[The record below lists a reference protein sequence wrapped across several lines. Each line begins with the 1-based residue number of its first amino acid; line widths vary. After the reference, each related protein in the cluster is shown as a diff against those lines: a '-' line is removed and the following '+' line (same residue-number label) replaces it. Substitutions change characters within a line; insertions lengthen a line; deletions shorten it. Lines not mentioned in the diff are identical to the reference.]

1 MTHMTSNMQI
11 DVANYRMLAN
21 GSRKLRHP
29 ILFLK
34 WSNLTTIT
42 AFSCPNPNFSLFPL
56 VYPNIFCTF
65 AIKYIPAYF
74 MKTDNLKQY
83 IEDLNQQ
90 YKTGSAREHAYRPA
104 LKVLMQSLLPKM
116 VVTNEPAHVD
126 CGAPDYMVS
135 REKDHLPVFF
145 IEAKD
150 LNDADLDG
158 RSKTGHK
165 EQFDR
170 YKQALDRI
178 IFTDYLDFHLYEHG
192 ELFSTV
198 RIAEVSGNKIVGKP
212 DAEEDFLAMVDHLA
226 TSEIQRITS
235 AAQLAKIMAGKARL
249 LANIIETAMNEDAE
263 SYENDNLHGQYQ
275 AFKDVLIQELKISDF
290 ADIYAQ
296 TIAYGMFA
304 ARLHDDTP
312 EDFSREEAARLIPKT
327 NPFLRQIFNNL
338 AGNDLDDR
346 IAWVVDDLVTVFKA
360 ANLQKIM
367 KTYSSGKR
375 HHDPMIHFYEDFLS
389 EYNPKLRKSKGV
401 WYTPQPVVSFI
412 VRAVDEILQKEF
424 GLAEGLADYSM
435 IEKDVVVEQSRDRRT
450 TDGMKHEKRK
460 FHRVQIL
467 DPATGTG
474 TFLAEVVNQIYDRY
488 RDQQGIWQQYVEQHL
503 LPRLNGFEILMASY
517 AVAHLKLDM
526 LLSETGY
533 QHKSDKRLHVYLT
546 NSLEECNNEPRT
558 LFSQWLSRE
567 AAEANVIKRDRPV
580 MVVIGN
586 PPYSGESQNKGKW
599 IMSLMDAYKKE
610 PGGRVPLNERNPKW
624 LNDDYV
630 KFIRLAQNYIEKK
643 GEGIIGFINPHGY
656 LDNPT
661 FRGMR
666 WNLLKTFDKIYTID
680 LHGNSKKKETCPD
693 GSKDE
698 NVFDIMQGVSIN
710 LFVKTGKKGKD
721 ELGKVYHKD
730 LYGVRQQKYDFL
742 DGATIESVGYE
753 EILPKAPMYFF
764 VPKDFGLEEEYNN
777 GINVLDLFS
786 LTNVGVVTANDKVLI
801 NQECNSLY
809 KKVRDFY
816 NIEISDS
823 CINEITYR
831 PFDNQYIY
839 YDTKL
844 VERSRDKFM
853 SHMRHEDNL
862 ALLIG
867 RQGQVC
873 GNNRWNLVYIAK
885 GIVDFNVFYRGGG
898 NVFPLY
904 LYKKNMGKEERIVNF
919 NKELYDN
926 IAQGLTYLP
935 CYDDNLLVDPIS
947 EYNGVL
953 YPQDLFDY
961 IYAVLHS
968 PSYRE
973 RYKEFLKIDF
983 PRIPYPTDWEKF
995 RDLSEKGEEL
1005 RQLHLMEDLPS
1016 KTGVTFPV
1024 AGSLQ
1029 VDCYRWE
1036 NNRVYINAEQYFE
1049 GVSESAWNF
1058 YIGGY
1063 QPAQKW
1069 LKDRKGMTLCMED
1082 VLHYQRIIYV
1092 LQQTERI
1099 MQEID
1104 K

>member
-1 MTHMTSNMQI
+1 MDLKEYISTVNQK
-11 DVANYRMLAN
+11 YRAGN
-21 GSRKLRHP
+21 A
-29 ILFLK
+29 
-34 WSNLTTIT
+34 T
-42 AFSCPNPNFSLFPL
+42 
-56 VYPNIFCTF
+56 
-65 AIKYIPAYF
+65 
-74 MKTDNLKQY
+74 
-83 IEDLNQQ
+83 
-90 YKTGSAREHAYRPA
+90 EHTYRGA
-104 LKVLMQSLLPKM
+104 LEQLMQSLLPKLRI
-116 VVTNEPAHVD
+116 VNEPKREK
-126 CGAPDYMVS
+126 CGAPDYIAS
-135 REKDHLPVFF
+135 RKDGMPVFY

-150 LNDADLDG
+150 IGDNDLDG
-158 RSKTGHK
+158 RNPHGHK
-165 EQFDR
+165 EQFTR
-170 YKQALDRI
+170 YKQALDYI

-192 ELFSTV
+192 EFVDSV
-198 RIAEVSGNKIVGKP
+198 RIAEVKGDKIVAIKEN
-212 DAEEDFLAMVDHLA
+212 EEKFLNLIEYVGNNA
-226 TSEIQRITS
+226 IQRITS
-235 AAQLAKIMAGKARL
+235 ASRLAKLMAGKARL
-249 LANIIETAMNEDAE
+249 LENIIEQAMNDDTE
-263 SYENDNLHGQYQ
+263 SYANENLQGQYQ
-275 AFKDVLIQELKISDF
+275 AFKDVLIQELKPADF

-312 EDFSREEAARLIPKT
+312 ENFSREEAARLIPKT

-338 AGNDLDDR
+338 AGNDLDER
-346 IAWVVDDLVTVFKA
+346 IAWVVDDLVTVFLA
-360 ANLQKIM
+360 TDLQKIM
-367 KTYSSGKR
+367 KAYGEDKR

-401 WYTPQPVVSFI
+401 WYTPQPVVGFI

-424 GLAEGLADYSM
+424 NLPEGLADYSM
-435 IEKDVVVEQSRDRRT
+435 IEKDMPVEQSRDLRT
-450 TDGMKHEKRK
+450 KDGMKHRMEK

-503 LPRLNGFEILMASY
+503 IPRLHGFEILMASY
-517 AVAHLKLDM
+517 AVAHIKLDM
-526 LLSETGY
+526 LLGETGY
-533 QHKSDKRLHVYLT
+533 QHLSDKRLQVYLT
-546 NSLEECNNEPRT
+546 NSLEESNNEPRT
-558 LFSQWLSRE
+558 LFAQWLSRE
-567 AAEANVIKRDRPV
+567 ATEANVIKRDCPV

-599 IMSLMDAYKKE
+599 IMSLMEDYKRE
-610 PGGRVPLNERNPKW
+610 PGGKQSLNERNPKW

-630 KFIRLAQNYIEKK
+630 KFIRLAQHYIEKK

-710 LFVKTGKKGKD
+710 LFVKTGNKGKD
-721 ELGKVYHKD
+721 ELGKVYHQD
-730 LYGVRQQKYDFL
+730 LYGIRQNKYDFL
-742 DGATIESVGYE
+742 EGATLENVGYE
-753 EILPKAPMYFF
+753 EIQPKAPMYFF
-764 VPKDFGLEEEYNN
+764 VPKDFGLEEEYNS
-777 GINVLDLFS
+777 GINVVDLFS
-786 LTNVGVVTANDKVLI
+786 STNVGVVTANDKVLI
-801 NQECNSLY
+801 NQERNSLCIN
-809 KKVRDFY
+809 VRDYY
-816 NIEISDS
+816 NKEISDS
-823 CINEITYR
+823 YINRITYR
-831 PFDNQYIY
+831 PFDNQFIY

-844 VERSRDKFM
+844 VERSREKIM
-853 SHMRHEDNL
+853 SHMKHGDNL
-862 ALLIG
+862 ALLVG

-873 GNNRWNLVYIAK
+873 GNNMWNLVYIAK

-904 LYKKNMGKEERIVNF
+904 LYKENMGQEERIVNF
-919 NKELYDN
+919 KKELYDK
-926 IAQGLTYLP
+926 IAEGLNYLP
-935 CYDDNLLVDPIS
+935 CYDDNVLVDPIS
-947 EYNGVL
+947 DYNGVL
-953 YPQDLFDY
+953 YPQALFDY

-983 PRIPYPTDWEKF
+983 PRIPYPTDWEQF
-995 RDLSEKGEEL
+995 RDLAELGEEL
-1005 RQLHLMEDLPS
+1005 RELHLMEDLPS

-1029 VDCYRWE
+1029 VDCYRWQ
-1036 NNRVYINAEQYFE
+1036 NNRVYINSEQYFE
-1049 GVSESAWNF
+1049 GVPESAWQF
-1058 YIGGY
+1058 FIGGY

-1069 LKDRKGMTLCMED
+1069 LKDRKGMTLSFDD
-1082 VLHYQRIIYV
+1082 VKHYGRIIYV

-1104 K
+1104 NILEKNK

>member
-1 MTHMTSNMQI
+1 MSILYM
-11 DVANYRMLAN
+11 ANSPQL
-21 GSRKLRHP
+21 
-29 ILFLK
+29 LF
-34 WSNLTTIT
+34 
-42 AFSCPNPNFSLFPL
+42 FSCPNPNFSSFPL
-56 VYPNIFCTF
+56 VNPKTFCTF

-367 KTYSSGKR
+367 KSYSSGKR

-435 IEKDVVVEQSRDRRT
+435 IEKEVVVEQSRDGRT
-450 TDGMKHEKRK
+450 KDGMKHEKRK

-526 LLSETGY
+526 LLTETGY

-710 LFVKTGKKGKD
+710 LFVKTGKKDKD

-730 LYGVRQQKYDFL
+730 LYGLRQQKYDFL
-742 DGATIESVGYE
+742 DGAVLENVGYE
-753 EILPKAPMYFF
+753 EMKPKAPMYFF
-764 VPKDFGLEEEYNN
+764 VPKNFDLQEEYDK
-777 GINVLDLFS
+777 GFKVDELFNVS
-786 LTNVGVVTANDKVLI
+786 SVSVVTAKDAILVDMN
-801 NQECNSLY
+801 ENSLFVKIKQEY
-809 KKVRDFY
+809 GSADSSLIKRY
-816 NIEISDS
+816 N
-823 CINEITYR
+823 YR
-831 PFDNQYIY
+831 PFDDRYVY
-839 YDTKL
+839 YDVQKI
-844 VERSRDKFM
+844 ERPRETT
-853 SHMRHEDNL
+853 MRQMVHQNI
-862 ALLIG
+862 ALLTC
-867 RQGQVC
+867 RQLA
-873 GNNRWNLVYIAK
+873 GNEWKHVSVAD
-885 GIVDFNVFYRGGG
+885 GIVDDCRVSSKTKERGY
-898 NVFPLY
+898 VFPLY
-904 LYKKNMGKEERIVNF
+904 VYKENMGKEERVVNF
-919 NKELYDN
+919 KKDLYDK
-926 IAQGLTYLP
+926 IAKGLNYLP
-935 CYDDNLLVDPIS
+935 CYDDNLLVDPTS
-947 EYNGVL
+947 DYNGVL

-983 PRIPYPTDWEKF
+983 PRIPYPTEWEKF
-995 RDLSEKGEEL
+995 RDLAEKGEEL

-1029 VDCYRWE
+1029 VDCYRWQD
-1036 NNRVYINAEQYFE
+1036 NRVYINAEQYFE
-1049 GVSESAWNF
+1049 GVPENAWNF

-1069 LKDRKGMTLCMED
+1069 LKDRKGMTLSLED
-1082 VLHYQRIIYV
+1082 VKHYQRIIYV

-1104 K
+1104 NIVTNNDLKNE

>member
-1 MTHMTSNMQI
+1 MKKESLKLYI
-11 DVANYRMLAN
+11 D
-21 GSRKLRHP
+21 
-29 ILFLK
+29 
-34 WSNLTTIT
+34 
-42 AFSCPNPNFSLFPL
+42 
-56 VYPNIFCTF
+56 
-65 AIKYIPAYF
+65 
-74 MKTDNLKQY
+74 
-83 IEDLNQQ
+83 ELNKQ
-90 YKTGSAREHAYRPA
+90 YKTGIAREHSYRPA
-104 LKVLMQSLLPKM
+104 LKDLLQSLLPKM
-116 VVTNEPAHVD
+116 VVTNEPAHFE
-126 CGAPDYMVS
+126 CGAPDYIIQ

-145 IEAKD
+145 VEAKD
-150 LNDADLDG
+150 INDNDLDG
-158 RSKTGHK
+158 RNKNCHK

-170 YKQALDRI
+170 YKQALDYI

-192 ELFSTV
+192 EFVDSV
-198 RIAEVSGNKIVGKP
+198 RIAETRGDKIVGI
-212 DAEEDFLAMVDHLA
+212 AEAEDKFIAMIQHLGA
-226 TSEIQRITS
+226 SAIQRITS
-235 AAQLAKIMAGKARL
+235 APRLAKLMAGKARL
-249 LANIIETAMNEDAE
+249 LANIIETAMNDETH
-263 SYENDNLHGQYQ
+263 SYENDNLQGQYK
-275 AFKDVLIQELKISDF
+275 AFKDILIHELKKEDF

-338 AGNDLDDR
+338 AGNDLDER
-346 IAWVVDDLVTVFKA
+346 ITWVVDDLVTVFQVTDLK
-360 ANLQKIM
+360 KIM
-367 KTYSSGKR
+367 KSYSTNKL

-401 WYTPQPVVSFI
+401 WYTPQPVVGFI

-424 GLAEGLADYSM
+424 GLPEGLADYST
-435 IEKDVVVEQSRDRRT
+435 IERTVSAEQLTDRRT
-450 TDGMKHEKRK
+450 SDGMKHIKRR

-488 RDQQGIWQQYVEQHL
+488 RDNQGIWQQYVEQHL

-533 QHKSDKRLHVYLT
+533 QHKSDKRLNVYLT
-546 NSLEECNNEPRT
+546 NSLEESDNEPRT

-567 AAEANVIKRDRPV
+567 ATEANVIKKDYPV
-580 MVVIGN
+580 MVMIGN

-599 IMSLMDAYKKE
+599 IMSLMESYKKE
-610 PGGRVPLNERNPKW
+610 PGGKSQLNERNPKW

-630 KFIRLAQNYIEKK
+630 KFIRLAQDYIEKN
-643 GEGIIGFINPHGY
+643 GEGIIGYINPHGY

-710 LFVKTGKKGKD
+710 LFVKTGEKAKD
-721 ELGKVYHKD
+721 ELGKVFHKD
-730 LYGVRQQKYDFL
+730 LYGLRQNKYDFL
-742 DGATIESVGYE
+742 DEATIESVGYKE
-753 EILPKAPMYFF
+753 LQPKEPMYFF
-764 VPKDFGLEEEYNN
+764 VPKDFELQEEYDK
-777 GINVLDLFS
+777 GFKIDELFKVS
-786 LTNVGVVTANDKVLI
+786 SVSVVTANDSLLVDF
-801 NQECNSLY
+801 NENSLL
-809 KKVRDFY
+809 KKVNEAFGNADKSFIERY
-816 NIEISDS
+816 N
-823 CINEITYR
+823 YR
-831 PFDNQYIY
+831 PFDDRYIY
-839 YDTKL
+839 YDIKKI
-844 VERSRDKFM
+844 ERPRETTM
-853 SHMRHEDNL
+853 CHMKRPNMAILTCRQL
-862 ALLIG
+862 A
-867 RQGQVC
+867 
-873 GNNRWNLVYIAK
+873 GNEWLHVSVAD
-885 GIVDFNVFYRGGG
+885 GIVDDCRVSSKTKERGY
-898 NVFPLY
+898 VFPLY
-904 LYKKNMGKEERIVNF
+904 IYKENMGEEERIVNF
-919 NKELYDN
+919 NKDLYEK
-926 IAQGLTYLP
+926 IAKGLNYLP
-935 CYDDNLLVDPIS
+935 CYDDNVLVDPTS

-995 RDLSEKGEEL
+995 RDLAEKGEEL
-1005 RQLHLMEDLPS
+1005 RHLHLMEDLPNS
-1016 KTGVTFPV
+1016 TGISFPV
-1024 AGSLQ
+1024 AGTLQ

-1036 NNRVYINAEQYFE
+1036 QNRVYINSEQYFE
-1049 GVSESAWNF
+1049 GVSESSWNF

-1069 LKDRKGMTLCMED
+1069 LKDRKGMTLSFED
-1082 VLHYQRIIYV
+1082 VKHYQRIIYV
-1092 LQQTERI
+1092 LQQTERL

-1104 K
+1104 EIDSFLSENLIAL

>member
-1 MTHMTSNMQI
+1 M
-11 DVANYRMLAN
+11 D
-21 GSRKLRHP
+21 
-29 ILFLK
+29 
-34 WSNLTTIT
+34 
-42 AFSCPNPNFSLFPL
+42 
-56 VYPNIFCTF
+56 
-65 AIKYIPAYF
+65 
-74 MKTDNLKQY
+74 LKQY
-83 IEDLNQQ
+83 IADINQQ
-90 YKTGSAREHAYRPA
+90 YQTGMAREHAYRPA
-104 LKVLMQSLLPKM
+104 LKDYLQSLLPKM
-116 VVTNEPAHVD
+116 VVTNEPAHFE
-126 CGAPDYMVS
+126 CGAPDYIIS
-135 REKDHLPVFF
+135 RAKDHLPVFF
-145 IEAKD
+145 VEAKD
-150 LNDADLDG
+150 VGDNDLDG
-158 RSKTGHK
+158 KNKSGHK

-170 YKQALDRI
+170 YKQALDYI
-178 IFTDYLDFHLYEHG
+178 IFTDYLDFHFYKHE
-192 ELFSTV
+192 EFEDSV
-198 RIAEVSGNKIVGKP
+198 RIAEIKGGKIVAIP
-212 DAEEDFLAMVDHLA
+212 EAEEKFIRMIQHLGDSA
-226 TSEIQRITS
+226 IQSITS
-235 AAQLAKIMAGKARL
+235 PQKLARLMAGKARL
-249 LANIIETAMNEDAE
+249 LANIIENAMKDETH
-263 SYENDNLHGQYQ
+263 SYENDNLRGQYN
-275 AFKDVLIQELKISDF
+275 AFKDVLIQELKESDF

-338 AGNDLDDR
+338 AGNDLDER
-346 IAWVVDDLVTVFKA
+346 IAWVVDDLVTVFLA
-360 ANLQKIM
+360 TDLRKIM
-367 KTYSSGKR
+367 KNYGGSKH
-375 HHDPMIHFYEDFLS
+375 HHDPMIHFYEDFLA

-401 WYTPQPVVSFI
+401 WYTPQPVVGFI

-424 GLAEGLADYSM
+424 GLSEGLADYSM
-435 IEKDVVVEQSRDRRT
+435 IEKSVVAEQSRDKRT
-450 TDGMKHEKRK
+450 TDGMKHEKRR

-488 RDQQGIWQQYVEQHL
+488 REDQGVWQQYVEDHL

-517 AVAHLKLDM
+517 AVAHIKLDM
-526 LLSETGY
+526 LLGETGY

-546 NSLEECNNEPRT
+546 NSLEESNNEPRT
-558 LFSQWLSRE
+558 LFAQWLSRE
-567 AAEANVIKRDRPV
+567 ATEANVIKRDCPV

-599 IMSLMDAYKKE
+599 IMSLMEDYKKE
-610 PGGRVPLNERNPKW
+610 PGGKMPLNERNPKW

-630 KFIRLAQNYIEKK
+630 KFIRLAQHYIDKQ

-680 LHGNSKKKETCPD
+680 LHGNSKKKEKCPD

-730 LYGVRQQKYDFL
+730 LYGIREHKYVFL
-742 DGATIESVGYE
+742 DRVTLENVGYE
-753 EILPKAPMYFF
+753 EIHPQTPMYFF
-764 VPKDFGLEEEYNN
+764 VPKDFGLEEEYNS
-777 GINVLDLFS
+777 GINVVDLFS
-786 LTNVGVVTANDKVLI
+786 STNVGVVSANDKVLI
-801 NQECNSLY
+801 NQERNSLCLN
-809 KKVRDFY
+809 VRNCY

-844 VERSRDKFM
+844 VERSREKIM
-853 SHMRHEDNL
+853 SHMQHEENL
-862 ALLIG
+862 ALLVG

-873 GNNRWNLVYIAK
+873 GNNMWNLVFIAK

-904 LYKKNMGKEERIVNF
+904 LYKENMGQEERIVNF
-919 NKELYDN
+919 NKELYDK
-926 IAQGLTYLP
+926 IAEGLNYLP
-935 CYDDNLLVDPIS
+935 CYDDNVLVDPIS
-947 EYNGVL
+947 DYNGVL

-995 RDLSEKGEEL
+995 RDLSEFGEEL
-1005 RQLHLMEDLPS
+1005 RQLHLMEDMPS
-1016 KTGVTFPV
+1016 KLGVSFPV
-1024 AGSLQ
+1024 SGTLQ

-1036 NNRVYINAEQYFE
+1036 NNRVYINSEQYFE
-1049 GVSESAWNF
+1049 GVPESAWNF

-1069 LKDRKGMTLCMED
+1069 LKDRKGMTLSFED
-1082 VLHYQRIIYV
+1082 VKHYKQIIYV

-1099 MQEID
+1099 MGEID
-1104 K
+1104 EIIGDEID

>member
-1 MTHMTSNMQI
+1 
-11 DVANYRMLAN
+11 
-21 GSRKLRHP
+21 
-29 ILFLK
+29 
-34 WSNLTTIT
+34 
-42 AFSCPNPNFSLFPL
+42 
-56 VYPNIFCTF
+56 
-65 AIKYIPAYF
+65 
-74 MKTDNLKQY
+74 MKTESLKQY
-83 IEDLNQQ
+83 LLDLNQQ
-90 YKTGSAREHAYRPA
+90 YKTGVAREHAYRPA

-116 VVTNEPAHVD
+116 VVTNEPAHFD
-126 CGAPDYMVS
+126 CGAPDYIVL

-150 LNDADLDG
+150 LNDTDLDG
-158 RSKTGHK
+158 KSKTGHK

-170 YKQALDRI
+170 YKQALDHI

-192 ELFSTV
+192 ELTNTV
-198 RIAEVSGNKIVGKP
+198 RIAEIRGKKIVGIP
-212 DAEEDFLAMVDHLA
+212 EAEDAFIGMVDHLA
-226 TSEIQRITS
+226 TSAIQRITS
-235 AAQLAKIMAGKARL
+235 ASKLAQLMAGKARL
-249 LANIIETAMNEDAE
+249 LAKIIETAMNDETR
-263 SYENDNLHGQYQ
+263 SYENDNLHGQYN

-338 AGNDLDDR
+338 AGNDLDER

-360 ANLQKIM
+360 TDL
-367 KTYSSGKR
+367 KTLMATYKRDKR

-401 WYTPQPVVSFI
+401 WYTPQPVVGFI

-424 GLAEGLADYSM
+424 NLKDGLADYSM
-435 IEKDVVVEQSRDRRT
+435 IERQVAVEQSRDKRT
-450 TDGMKHEKRK
+450 ADGMKHMMQR

-488 RDQQGIWQQYVEQHL
+488 RDQQGFWQEYVEQHL

-517 AVAHLKLDM
+517 AVAHIKLDM

-546 NSLEECNNEPRT
+546 NSLEESNNEPRT
-558 LFSQWLSRE
+558 LFAQWLSRE
-567 AAEANVIKRDRPV
+567 ATEANVIKRDYPV
-580 MVVIGN
+580 MVVLGN
-586 PPYSGESQNKGKW
+586 PPYSGASQNKGKW
-599 IMSLMDAYKKE
+599 ILQLMEDYKKE
-610 PGGRVPLNERNPKW
+610 PGGRSPLDERNPKW

-630 KFIRLAQNYIEKK
+630 KFIRLAQYYIEKQ

-666 WNLLKTFDKIYTID
+666 WNLLKTFDMIYTID

-721 ELGKVYHKD
+721 EFGKVYHKD
-730 LYGVRQQKYDFL
+730 LYGIRQQKYDFL
-742 DGATIESVGYE
+742 DGASIGNVGYDE
-753 EILPKAPMYFF
+753 MQPRAPMYFF
-764 VPKDFGLEEEYNN
+764 VPKDFGLENEYNA
-777 GINVLDLFS
+777 GINVVDLFLS
-786 LTNVGVVTANDKVLI
+786 TNVGVFTANDKVLI
-801 NQECNSLY
+801 NQERNTLCINV
-809 KKVRDFY
+809 KNHY

-823 CINEITYR
+823 CINGIAYR
-831 PFDNQYIY
+831 PFDNRYIY
-839 YDTKL
+839 YDAQI
-844 VERSRDKFM
+844 VERAREKLM
-853 SHMRHEDNL
+853 SHMRHDGNL
-862 ALLIG
+862 ALLVG

-873 GNNRWNLVYIAK
+873 GNNKWNLTYIAK
-885 GIVDFNVFYRGGG
+885 GIVDLNIFYRGGG

-904 LYKKNMGKEERIVNF
+904 LYKEYMGKEERIVNF
-919 NKELYDN
+919 NKELYDK
-926 IAQGLTYLP
+926 IAKGLNYLP
-935 CYDDNLLVDPIS
+935 CYDDNILVDPTS
-947 EYNGVL
+947 DYNGVL

-968 PSYRE
+968 PNYRE

-995 RDLSEKGEEL
+995 RDLAEKGAEL
-1005 RQLHLMEDLPS
+1005 RQLHLMEDIPS
-1016 KTGVTFPV
+1016 KTGVSYPV
-1024 AGSLQ
+1024 AGSHQ

-1049 GVSESAWNF
+1049 GVPESAWNF

-1069 LKDRKGMTLCMED
+1069 LKDRKGRVLSFED
-1082 VLHYQRIIYV
+1082 LTHYEQIIYV

-1104 K
+1104 SI

>member
-1 MTHMTSNMQI
+1 
-11 DVANYRMLAN
+11 
-21 GSRKLRHP
+21 
-29 ILFLK
+29 
-34 WSNLTTIT
+34 
-42 AFSCPNPNFSLFPL
+42 
-56 VYPNIFCTF
+56 
-65 AIKYIPAYF
+65 
-74 MKTDNLKQY
+74 MKTDSLNNY
-83 IEDLNQQ
+83 IEELNQQ

-104 LKVLMQSLLPKM
+104 LKDLMQNLLQKM
-116 VVTNEPAHVD
+116 VVTNEPAHVE

-150 LNDADLDG
+150 LNDTDLDG
-158 RSKTGHK
+158 RSKAGHK

-192 ELFSTV
+192 ELLSSV
-198 RIAEVSGNKIVGKP
+198 RIAQVSGNKIVGIP
-212 DAEEDFLAMVDHLA
+212 DSEEAFLAMVEHLA
-226 TSEIQRITS
+226 TSDIQKITS
-235 AAQLAKIMAGKARL
+235 ASQLAKIMAGKARL
-249 LANIIETAMNEDAE
+249 LANIIETAMNDDTD

-327 NPFLRQIFNNL
+327 NPFLRNIFNNL

-346 IAWVVDDLVTVFKA
+346 ITWVVDDLVTVFRA
-360 ANLQKIM
+360 TNLQNIM
-367 KTYSSGKR
+367 KSYSSGKR

-424 GLAEGLADYSM
+424 RLAEGLADYSM
-435 IEKDVVVEQSRDRRT
+435 IEKEVAIEQSRDRRT

-533 QHKSDKRLHVYLT
+533 QHKSDRRLNVYLT

-567 AAEANVIKRDRPV
+567 ATEANVIKRDRPV
-580 MVVIGN
+580 MVMIGN
-586 PPYSGESQNKGKW
+586 PPYSVSSQNNGKW
-599 IMSLMDAYKKE
+599 ITNLIADYKKD
-610 PGGRVPLNERNPKW
+610 LNEKNIQP
-624 LNDDYV
+624 LSDDYV
-630 KFIRLAQNYIEKK
+630 KFIRLAQYYIEKN
-643 GEGIIGFINPHGY
+643 GEGVIAYISNNSFIDGLIHSQ
-656 LDNPT
+656 
-661 FRGMR
+661 MR
-666 WNLLKTFDKIYTID
+666 KSLLHCFDKIYIVD
-680 LHGNSKKKETCPD
+680 LHGSSKRKEVAPD

-698 NVFDIMQGVSIN
+698 NVFDIQQGVSIN
-710 LFVKTGKKGKD
+710 IFIKLNKKIEKC
-721 ELGKVYHKD
+721 KVYHHD
-730 LYGVRQQKYDFL
+730 LYGTRQTKYAQL
-742 DGATIESVGYE
+742 DLLSIRNIQWNDVQLKE
-753 EILPKAPMYFF
+753 PQYFF
-764 VPKDFGLEEEYNN
+764 VPKDYTIQEEYIRGFSPENLFRIN
-777 GINVLDLFS
+777 AGGIVTSKDTVNIQDTELSAIQLKNDAISLSEELFR
-786 LTNVGVVTANDKVLI
+786 DKYNTGADSSEWSVKKAKQDVI
-801 NQECNSLY
+801 DNQERLS
-809 KKVRDFY
+809 
-816 NIEISDS
+816 IESY
-823 CINEITYR
+823 TYR
-831 PFDNQYIY
+831 PFD
-839 YDTKL
+839 TKYVVYTGRTNGLISRPRTSLFQHMLKHRNVSL
-844 VERSRDKFM
+844 VLSP
-853 SHMRHEDNL
+853 
-862 ALLIG
+862 
-867 RQGQVC
+867 QGQAIG
-873 GNNRWNLVYIAK
+873 GNSWD
-885 GIVDFNVFYRGGG
+885 GVFISNSLTDKNIYRRGGG
-898 NVFPLY
+898 IVFPLY
-904 LYKKNMGKEERIVNF
+904 VYKENMGKEEKIPNLDTKILSEIEKALGEIV
-919 NKELYDN
+919 E
-926 IAQGLTYLP
+926 
-935 CYDDNLLVDPIS
+935 
-947 EYNGVL
+947 
-953 YPQDLFDY
+953 PQELFDY

-983 PRIPYPTDWEKF
+983 PRIPYPTDATRYHNLAK
-995 RDLSEKGEEL
+995 KGSEL
-1005 RQLHLMEDLPS
+1005 RKLHLMEELPNS
-1016 KTGVTFPV
+1016 VGISFPV
-1024 AGSLQ
+1024 MGTLQ

-1036 NNRVYINAEQYFE
+1036 DNCVYINNEQYFG
-1049 GVSESAWNF
+1049 GVPESAWNF

-1069 LKDRKGMTLCMED
+1069 IKDRKGMTLSMED
-1082 VLHYQRIIYV
+1082 VKHYQRIIYV
-1092 LQQTERI
+1092 LLQTDRI
-1099 MQEID
+1099 MKEID
-1104 K
+1104 EIMLV

>member
-1 MTHMTSNMQI
+1 MTE
-11 DVANYRMLAN
+11 
-21 GSRKLRHP
+21 
-29 ILFLK
+29 
-34 WSNLTTIT
+34 
-42 AFSCPNPNFSLFPL
+42 
-56 VYPNIFCTF
+56 
-65 AIKYIPAYF
+65 
-74 MKTDNLKQY
+74 NLKLY
-83 IEDLNQQ
+83 IDELNKQ
-90 YKTGSAREHAYRPA
+90 YKTGIAREHSYRPA
-104 LKVLMQSLLPKM
+104 LKDLLQSLLPKM
-116 VVTNEPAHVD
+116 VVTNEPAHFE
-126 CGAPDYMVS
+126 CGAPDYIIQ

-145 IEAKD
+145 VEAKD
-150 LNDADLDG
+150 VNDNDLDG
-158 RSKTGHK
+158 RNKNAHK

-170 YKQALDRI
+170 YKQALDYI

-192 ELFSTV
+192 EFVDSV
-198 RIAEVSGNKIVGKP
+198 RIAEVKGDKIVGI
-212 DAEEDFLAMVDHLA
+212 AEAEDKFLSMIQHLGSSA
-226 TSEIQRITS
+226 IQRVTS
-235 AAQLAKIMAGKARL
+235 ASRLAKLMAGKARL
-249 LANIIETAMNEDAE
+249 LANIIEQAMNDDTD
-263 SYENDNLHGQYQ
+263 SYANDNLRGQYQ
-275 AFKDVLIQELKISDF
+275 AFKDVLIQELKPTDF

-338 AGNDLDDR
+338 AGNDLDER
-346 IAWVVDDLVTVFKA
+346 IAWVVDDLVTVFQA
-360 ANLQKIM
+360 TNLQKIM
-367 KTYSSGKR
+367 ASYSRDKL

-401 WYTPQPVVSFI
+401 WYTPQPVVGFI
-412 VRAVDEILQKEF
+412 VRAVDEILQKDF
-424 GLAEGLADYSM
+424 GLPEGLADYSM
-435 IEKDVVVEQSRDRRT
+435 IEREVAVEQSRDKRT

-488 RDQQGIWQQYVEQHL
+488 RDNQGIWQQYVEQHL

-517 AVAHLKLDM
+517 AVAHIKLDM
-526 LLSETGY
+526 LLGETGY
-533 QHKSDKRLHVYLT
+533 QHNTDKRLHVYLT
-546 NSLEECNNEPRT
+546 NSLEESNNEPRT
-558 LFSQWLSRE
+558 LFAQWLSRE
-567 AAEANVIKRDRPV
+567 ATEANVIKRDYPV
-580 MVVIGN
+580 MVMIGN

-599 IMSLMDAYKKE
+599 IMSLMESYKKE
-610 PGGRVPLNERNPKW
+610 PGGKTQLNERNPKW

-630 KFIRLAQNYIEKK
+630 KFIRLAQNYIEKN

-710 LFVKTGKKGKD
+710 LFVKTGKKAKD

-730 LYGVRQQKYDFL
+730 LYGLRQGKYDFL
-742 DGATIESVGYE
+742 DEATLENVGYE
-753 EILPKAPMYFF
+753 EIIPQAPMYFF
-764 VPKDFGLEEEYNN
+764 VPKDFGLEEEYNK
-777 GINVLDLFS
+777 GISIVNLFS
-786 LTNVGVVTANDKVLI
+786 FTNVGVVTANDKVLI
-801 NQECNSLY
+801 AQDKNTLCAN
-809 KKVRDFY
+809 VRDNY
-816 NIEISDS
+816 KIELSDT
-823 CINEITYR
+823 CIDKITYR

-844 VERSRDKFM
+844 VERSREKIM
-853 SHMRHEDNL
+853 SNMRHEENTAIL
-862 ALLIG
+862 VG

-873 GNNRWNLVYIAK
+873 GNNVWNLVYTAK

-904 LYKKNMGKEERIVNF
+904 LYKENMGEKERIVNF
-919 NKELYDN
+919 NKDLYDS
-926 IAQGLTYLP
+926 IAKGLNYLP
-935 CYDDNLLVDPIS
+935 CYDDDLRIDPTS

-973 RYKEFLKIDF
+973 SYKEFLKIDF

-995 RDLSEKGEEL
+995 RDLVEKGEEL
-1005 RQLHLMEDLPS
+1005 RHLHLMEDLPN
-1016 KTGVTFPV
+1016 KTSVSFPV
-1024 AGSLQ
+1024 RGTMQ
-1029 VDCYRWE
+1029 VDCNRWE
-1036 NNRVYINAEQYFE
+1036 QNRVYINSEQYFE
-1049 GVSESAWNF
+1049 GVPESAWNF

-1069 LKDRKGMTLCMED
+1069 LKDRKGMTLNFED
-1082 VLHYQRIIYV
+1082 VKHYQRIIYV

-1099 MQEID
+1099 MREID
-1104 K
+1104 ASSLI